1 MRNTRFCQKLR
12 SLKSPIVTFKAFCL
26 LSLLTMGSNSLNSKP
41 FQQETDEEIYNRKIQ
56 NAKGVALDDFTLN
69 IAKSFL
75 NRPYKAH
82 TLEGNQTE
90 KLVVNLR
97 EFDCSTFVES
107 CIAMGLTYR
116 KDDISFDKFKKY
128 LQRLRYY
135 KNGKIKGYESRI
147 NYFSDWLYTHQE
159 DGLLENITPQMGGI
173 GWKRNINFMS
183 THWNKYPFPKDEELL
198 GKIIKIEEKI
208 NGQNFT
214 FIPKSKVKAIE
225 NQFLNGDIIGI
236 TTNIEGLDITHEGF
250 AIRLQDKRVYL
261 LHASSDFKRVMV
273 TDKPLVEYLVK
284 NKTQTGI
291 MVARLK

>member
-1 MRNTRFCQKLR
+1 
-12 SLKSPIVTFKAFCL
+12 
-26 LSLLTMGSNSLNSKP
+26 MGSHSLNSKP
-41 FQQETDEEIYNRKIQ
+41 YQQETDEEIYNRKVQ
-56 NAKGVALDDFTLN
+56 TAKGVALDDFTLN

-82 TLEGNQTE
+82 TLEGSQTE

-116 KDDISFDKFKKY
+116 KDDISFDKYKKY

-135 KNGKIKGYESRI
+135 KNGKIKAFESRI
-147 NYFSDWLYTHQE
+147 NYFSDWLFTHQE

-173 GWKRNINFMS
+173 EWKKNVNFMS
-183 THWNKYPFPKDEELL
+183 TNWNKYPFPKDMELL

-208 NGQNFT
+208 NEQSYT
-214 FIPKSKVKAIE
+214 YIPKAKVKSIE

-236 TTNIEGLDITHEGF
+236 TTNVNGLDITHEGF

-273 TDKPLVEYLVK
+273 TDKPLAEYLAK
-284 NKTQTGI
+284 NKNQTGI

>member
-1 MRNTRFCQKLR
+1 MLNFTKNQLYKN
-12 SLKSPIVTFKAFCL
+12 L
-26 LSLLTMGSNSLNSKP
+26 LSPNMTYKIFCFSTLLLLVSNALNSRS
-41 FQQETDEEIYNRKIQ
+41 FQQESDENIYNRKIQ
-56 NAKGVALDDFTLN
+56 NAKGATLDDFTLN

-82 TLEGNQTE
+82 TLEGNQNE
-90 KLVVNLR
+90 KLITNLR

-116 KDDISFDKFKKY
+116 KNDISFDKFKKY

-147 NYFSDWLYTHQE
+147 NYFSDWLYTHE
-159 DGLLENITPQMGGI
+159 KDGLLQDMTASMGGI
-173 GWKRNINFMS
+173 EWKKNINFMS
-183 THWNKYPFPKDEELL
+183 THWNKYPFQNDMKLL
-198 GKIIKIEEKI
+198 EKIQKIEEKI
-208 NGQNFT
+208 NGQSFT
-214 FIPKSKVKAIE
+214 YIPKEKVIE
-225 NQFLNGDIIGI
+225 NRFLNGDIIGI
-236 TTNIEGLDITHEGF
+236 TTNIDGLDVAHEGF

-273 TDKPLVEYLVK
+273 TDIPLVEYLAK
-284 NKTQTGI
+284 NKKQTGI

>member
-1 MRNTRFCQKLR
+1 MNKLNPNDK
-12 SLKSPIVTFKAFCL
+12 SLVSQSSTCKAFCFL
-26 LSLLTMGSNSLNSKP
+26 IILISISFSLNSKP
-41 FQQETDEEIYNRKIQ
+41 HLQETDEEIYNRKIQ

-82 TLEGNQTE
+82 TLEGNQNE

-116 KDDISFDKFKKY
+116 KDDISFEKFQKY

-135 KNGKIKGYESRI
+135 KNGKIKGFESRI
-147 NYFSDWLYTHQE
+147 NYFSDWLYTHAE
-159 DGLLENITPQMGGI
+159 DGLLIDITPTMGGVP
-173 GWKRNINFMS
+173 WKKNVNFMS
-183 THWNKYPFPKDEELL
+183 THWNKYPFPKDMELL
-198 GKIIKIEEKI
+198 GKIIKIEERI
-208 NGQNFT
+208 NSQNYT
-214 FIPKSKVKAIE
+214 FVPKSKVKSIE
-225 NQFLNGDIIGI
+225 NQFMNGDIIGI
-236 TTNIEGLDITHEGF
+236 TTNIDGLDVTHEGF

-261 LHASSDFKRVMV
+261 LHASSEFKRVMV
-273 TDKPLVEYLVK
+273 TDKPLVEYLAK
-284 NKTQTGI
+284 NKNQTGI

>member
-1 MRNTRFCQKLR
+1 MRNSEFYQNFR
-12 SLKSPIVTFKAFCL
+12 SLISLNMTFKAFCL
-26 LSLLTMGSNSLNSKP
+26 LSLLILESNSLNSKP
-41 FQQETDEEIYNRKIQ
+41 YLQESDEDIYNRKVQ
-56 NAKGVALDDFTLN
+56 NAKGAALDDFTLN

-82 TLEGNQTE
+82 TLEGSQTE

-116 KDDISFDKFKKY
+116 KDDISFEKFKKY

-147 NYFSDWLYTHQE
+147 NYFSDWLYTHNE
-159 DGLLENITPQMGGI
+159 DGLLQDVTASMGGVE
-173 GWKRNINFMS
+173 WKKNINFMS
-183 THWNKYPFPKDEELL
+183 KNWKKYPFPNDNELL
-198 GKIIKIEEKI
+198 EKIQKIEDKI
-208 NGQNFT
+208 NGQSFT
-214 FIPKSKVKAIE
+214 YIPKSKVKSIE

-236 TTNIEGLDITHEGF
+236 TTNIDGLDITHEGF

-273 TDKPLVEYLVK
+273 TDKPLVEYLAK
-284 NKTQTGI
+284 NKNQTGI

>member
-1 MRNTRFCQKLR
+1 M
-12 SLKSPIVTFKAFCL
+12 
-26 LSLLTMGSNSLNSKP
+26 
-41 FQQETDEEIYNRKIQ
+41 QESDEEIYDRKIQ
-56 NAKGVALDDFTLN
+56 NAKGAALDDFTLN

-75 NRPYKAH
+75 NRPYKAR
-82 TLEGNQTE
+82 TLEGNQNE

-116 KDDISFDKFKKY
+116 KNDISFDKYQKY

-135 KNGKIKGYESRI
+135 KNGKIKGFESRI

-159 DGLLENITPQMGGI
+159 DGLLLNVTPSMGGI
-173 GWKRNINFMS
+173 EWKKNIDFMS
-183 THWNKYPFPKDEELL
+183 MHWNKYPFPKDTELL
-198 GKIIKIEEKI
+198 EKIVKIEERI
-208 NGQNFT
+208 NSQSYT
-214 FIPKSKVKAIE
+214 FVPKSKVKSIE
-225 NQFLNGDIIGI
+225 NQFMNGDIIGI
-236 TTNIEGLDITHEGF
+236 TTNIDGLDVTHEGF

-273 TDKPLVEYLVK
+273 TDKPLAEYLAK
-284 NKTQTGI
+284 NKNQTGI

>member
-1 MRNTRFCQKLR
+1 M
-12 SLKSPIVTFKAFCL
+12 
-26 LSLLTMGSNSLNSKP
+26 SLNLTCKVFCVFNLLLLFNNPLNSRP
-41 FQQETDEEIYNRKIQ
+41 FQQETDEEIYNRKVQ

-82 TLEGNQTE
+82 TLEGNQNE
-90 KLVVNLR
+90 KLITNLR

-147 NYFSDWLYTHQE
+147 NYFSDWLYTHEE
-159 DGLLENITPQMGGI
+159 DGLLQDVTASMGGVE
-173 GWKRNINFMS
+173 WKKDINFMS
-183 THWNKYPFPKDEELL
+183 THWNKYPFPKDNELL
-198 GKIIKIEEKI
+198 EKIQKIEEKI
-208 NGQNFT
+208 SGQNFMY
-214 FIPKSKVKAIE
+214 IPKAKIKSIE

-236 TTNIEGLDITHEGF
+236 TTNIDGLDITHEGF

-273 TDKPLVEYLVK
+273 SDKPLSDYIAK
-284 NKTQTGI
+284 NKNQTGI

>member
-1 MRNTRFCQKLR
+1 MRNTNFIQKFK
-12 SLKSPIVTFKAFCL
+12 SLKSPNVTFKAFCL
-26 LSLLTMGSNSLNSKP
+26 LSILALSSNSLNSKP
-41 FQQETDEEIYNRKIQ
+41 YQQESDEDIYNRKVQ

-75 NRPYKAH
+75 NRPYKAR
-82 TLEGNQTE
+82 TLEGNQNE

-116 KDDISFDKFKKY
+116 KDDISFDKYQKY

-135 KNGKIKGYESRI
+135 KNGKIKGFESRI

-159 DGLLENITPQMGGI
+159 DGLLVNVTPLMGGI
-173 GWKRNINFMS
+173 EWKKNINFMS
-183 THWNKYPFPKDEELL
+183 LHWNKYPFPKDMELL
-198 GKIIKIEEKI
+198 GKIIKIEERI
-208 NGQNFT
+208 NSQNYT
-214 FIPKSKVKAIE
+214 YIPKSKVKSIE

-236 TTNIEGLDITHEGF
+236 TTNIDGLDVTHEGF

-273 TDKPLVEYLVK
+273 TDKPLSEYLAK
-284 NKTQTGI
+284 NKNQTGI

>member
-1 MRNTRFCQKLR
+1 MNKINPNKK
-12 SLKSPIVTFKAFCL
+12 SLVSQFATCKAFYF
-26 LSLLTMGSNSLNSKP
+26 LTVFITASFSLNSKP
-41 FQQETDEEIYNRKIQ
+41 YQQESDEEIYNRKVQ
-56 NAKGVALDDFTLN
+56 YAKGVALDDFTLN

-82 TLEGNQTE
+82 TLEGNQNE

-116 KDDISFDKFKKY
+116 KDEISFDKYQKY

-135 KNGKIKGYESRI
+135 KNGKIKGFESRI
-147 NYFSDWLYTHQE
+147 NYFSDWLYTHEE
-159 DGLLENITPQMGGI
+159 DGLLLNITPSMGGVE
-173 GWKRNINFMS
+173 WKKDIHFMS
-183 THWNKYPFPKDEELL
+183 THWNKYPFPKDMELL
-198 GKIIKIEEKI
+198 GKIIKIEERI
-208 NGQNFT
+208 NSQNYT
-214 FIPKSKVKAIE
+214 YIPKSKVKSIE
-225 NQFLNGDIIGI
+225 NQFMNGDIIGI
-236 TTNIEGLDITHEGF
+236 TTNIDGLDVTHEGF

-273 TDKPLVEYLVK
+273 TDKPLAEYLAK
-284 NKTQTGI
+284 NKNQTGI

>member
-1 MRNTRFCQKLR
+1 MNKIPLIIKN
-12 SLKSPIVTFKAFCL
+12 LI
-26 LSLLTMGSNSLNSKP
+26 SLNLTYKVFCVFNVLLLFNNPLNSRP
-41 FQQETDEEIYNRKIQ
+41 FQQETDEEIYNRKVQ
-56 NAKGVALDDFTLN
+56 NAKGAALDDFTLN

-75 NRPYKAH
+75 NRPYKSH
-82 TLEGNQTE
+82 TLEGNQNE
-90 KLVVNLR
+90 KLVTNLR

-147 NYFSDWLYTHQE
+147 NYFSDWLYTHEE
-159 DGLLENITPQMGGI
+159 DGLLQDVTASMGGVE
-173 GWKRNINFMS
+173 WEKNINFMS
-183 THWNKYPFPKDEELL
+183 THWNKYPFPKDNELL
-198 GKIIKIEEKI
+198 EKIQKIEEKI
-208 NGQNFT
+208 NGQSFT
-214 FIPKSKVKAIE
+214 YIPKTKIKSIE

-236 TTNIEGLDITHEGF
+236 TTNIDGLDITHEGF

-273 TDKPLVEYLVK
+273 TDKPLSEYMAK
-284 NKTQTGI
+284 NKNQTGI

>member
-1 MRNTRFCQKLR
+1 MTYKVFCFF
-12 SLKSPIVTFKAFCL
+12 TL
-26 LSLLTMGSNSLNSKP
+26 LLFVSNPLNSRP
-41 FQQETDEEIYNRKIQ
+41 FQQESDEDIYNRKVQ
-56 NAKGVALDDFTLN
+56 NAKGVSLDDFTLN

-90 KLVVNLR
+90 KLITNLR

-147 NYFSDWLYTHQE
+147 NYFSDWLYTHEE
-159 DGLLENITPQMGGI
+159 DGLLQDVTVSMGGVV
-173 GWKRNINFMS
+173 WKKNINFMS
-183 THWNKYPFPKDEELL
+183 THWNKYPFPKDTELL
-198 GKIIKIEEKI
+198 EKIQKIEEKI
-208 NGQNFT
+208 NEQSFT
-214 FIPKSKVKAIE
+214 YIPKAKVKSIE

-236 TTNIEGLDITHEGF
+236 TTNIDGLDITHEGF

-273 TDKPLVEYLVK
+273 TDKPLAEYLAK
-284 NKTQTGI
+284 NKNQTGI

>member
-1 MRNTRFCQKLR
+1 MNKIPLIIKNLVSLNLTCKVFCFFTL
-12 SLKSPIVTFKAFCL
+12 L
-26 LSLLTMGSNSLNSKP
+26 LSINNPLNSRP
-41 FQQETDEEIYNRKIQ
+41 FQQETDEEIYNRKVQ
-56 NAKGVALDDFTLN
+56 NAKGAALDDFTLN

-82 TLEGNQTE
+82 TLEGNQNE
-90 KLVVNLR
+90 KLVTNLR

-135 KNGKIKGYESRI
+135 KNGKIKGFESRI
-147 NYFSDWLYTHQE
+147 NYFSDWLYTHEE
-159 DGLLENITPQMGGI
+159 DGLLQDVTASMGGV
-173 GWKRNINFMS
+173 GWKKNINFMS
-183 THWNKYPFPKDEELL
+183 THWNEYPFPKDNELL
-198 GKIIKIEEKI
+198 EKIQKIEEKI

-214 FIPKSKVKAIE
+214 YIPKAKIKSIE

-236 TTNIEGLDITHEGF
+236 TTNIDGLDITHEGF

-273 TDKPLVEYLVK
+273 TDKPLSEYMAK
-284 NKTQTGI
+284 NKNQTGI

>member
-1 MRNTRFCQKLR
+1 MNKINIYIKSLASRKL
-12 SLKSPIVTFKAFCL
+12 TYKAFCFSTL
-26 LSLLTMGSNSLNSKP
+26 LIALSFSLNSKP
-41 FQQETDEEIYNRKIQ
+41 YLQESDEDIYNRKVQ

-82 TLEGNQTE
+82 TLEGSQTE

-97 EFDCSTFVES
+97 EFDCSTFVET

-116 KDDISFDKFKKY
+116 KDDISFEKYKKY

-147 NYFSDWLYTHQE
+147 NYFSDWLYTHE
-159 DGLLENITPQMGGI
+159 DDGLLQDMTVSMGGVE
-173 GWKRNINFMS
+173 WKKNINFMS
-183 THWNKYPFPKDEELL
+183 NNWKKYPFPNDNELL
-198 GKIIKIEEKI
+198 EKIQKIEEKI
-208 NGQNFT
+208 NGQNYT
-214 FIPKSKVKAIE
+214 YIPKSKVKSIE
-225 NQFLNGDIIGI
+225 NKFQNGDIIGI
-236 TTNIEGLDITHEGF
+236 TTNIDGLDITHEGF
-250 AIRLQDKRVYL
+250 AIRLHDKRVYL

-273 TDKPLVEYLVK
+273 TDKPLVEYLAK
-284 NKTQTGI
+284 NKNQTGI

>member
-1 MRNTRFCQKLR
+1 MCNTKFIQKLI
-12 SLKSPIVTFKAFCL
+12 SLKSSNATFKAFCL
-26 LSLLTMGSNSLNSKP
+26 ISMISLTSNSLNSKP
-41 FQQETDEEIYNRKIQ
+41 NQQESDEDIYNRKIQ

-116 KDDISFDKFKKY
+116 KNDISFDKYQKY

-135 KNGKIKGYESRI
+135 RNGKIKGFESRI
-147 NYFSDWLYTHQE
+147 NYFSDWLYTHEE
-159 DGLLENITPQMGGI
+159 DGLLQDVTVSMGGVE
-173 GWKRNINFMS
+173 WKKNIHFMS
-183 THWNKYPFPKDEELL
+183 VNWNKYPFPKDMDLL
-198 GKIIKIEEKI
+198 GKILKIEAKI
-208 NGQNFT
+208 NNQNYT
-214 FIPKSKVKAIE
+214 YIPKSKVKSIE

-236 TTNIEGLDITHEGF
+236 TTNIDGLDITHLGF

-273 TDKPLVEYLVK
+273 TDKPLAEYLAK
-284 NKTQTGI
+284 NKNQSGI

>member
-1 MRNTRFCQKLR
+1 M
-12 SLKSPIVTFKAFCL
+12 
-26 LSLLTMGSNSLNSKP
+26 SLNLTYKVFCVFNVLLLFNNPLNSRP
-41 FQQETDEEIYNRKIQ
+41 FQQETDEEIYNRKVQ
-56 NAKGVALDDFTLN
+56 NAKGAALDDFTLN

-75 NRPYKAH
+75 NRPYKSH
-82 TLEGNQTE
+82 TLEGNQNE
-90 KLVVNLR
+90 KLVTNLR

-147 NYFSDWLYTHQE
+147 NYFSDWLYTHEE
-159 DGLLENITPQMGGI
+159 DGLLQDVTASMGGVE
-173 GWKRNINFMS
+173 WKKNINFMS
-183 THWNKYPFPKDEELL
+183 THWNKYPFPKDNELL
-198 GKIIKIEEKI
+198 EKIQKIEEKI
-208 NGQNFT
+208 NGQSFT
-214 FIPKSKVKAIE
+214 YIPKTKIKSIE

-236 TTNIEGLDITHEGF
+236 TTNIDGLDITHEGF

-273 TDKPLVEYLVK
+273 TDKPLSEYMAK
-284 NKTQTGI
+284 NKNQTGI

>member
-1 MRNTRFCQKLR
+1 MLNSKFQTISKSLASQLTTR
-12 SLKSPIVTFKAFCL
+12 KAFYFTFL
-26 LSLLTMGSNSLNSKP
+26 LVLTNGNLNSKP
-41 FQQETDEEIYNRKIQ
+41 FQQESDEEIFNRKIQ
-56 NAKGVALDDFTLN
+56 NAQGVALDDFTLN

-82 TLEGNQTE
+82 TLEGNSTE

-97 EFDCSTFVES
+97 DFDCSTFVET

-116 KDDISFDKFKKY
+116 KNDISYDKFKGY
-128 LQRLRYY
+128 LKRLRYY
-135 KNGKIKGYESRI
+135 NKGTIKGYDSRI
-147 NYFSDWLYTHQE
+147 HYFSDWLYTHTQ
-159 DGLLENITPQMGGI
+159 DGLLEDITPSMGGVE
-173 GWKRNINFMS
+173 WKKNVNFMS
-183 THWNKYPFPKDEELL
+183 SHWSKYPFASNSNLQ
-198 GKIIKIEEKI
+198 EKI
-208 NGQNFT
+208 QSVEAKISNQNFT
-214 FIPKSKVKAIE
+214 YIPKSKVKSIE

-236 TTNIEGLDITHEGF
+236 TTNIEGLDMTHEGF

-273 TDKPLVEYLVK
+273 TDKPLAEYLAK

>member
-1 MRNTRFCQKLR
+1 MNKINPTIN
-12 SLKSPIVTFKAFCL
+12 SLASQSMIYKAVCF
-26 LSLLTMGSNSLNSKP
+26 LSIFVSISFSLNSKP
-41 FQQETDEEIYNRKIQ
+41 HQQESDEEIYNRKVQ
-56 NAKGVALDDFTLN
+56 NAKGSALDDFTLN

-75 NRPYKAH
+75 NRPYKAN

-97 EFDCSTFVES
+97 EFDCSTFVET

-147 NYFSDWLYTHQE
+147 NYFSDWLFTHQD
-159 DGLLENITPQMGGI
+159 DGLLENITPSMGGI
-173 GWKRNINFMS
+173 EWKKNINYMS
-183 THWNKYPFPKDEELL
+183 THWNKYPFPKDTELL
-198 GKIIKIEEKI
+198 GKIIKIEEQI
-208 NGQNFT
+208 NSQSYT
-214 FIPKSKVKAIE
+214 YIPKLRVKSIE
-225 NQFLNGDIIGI
+225 NQFKNGDIVGT
-236 TTNIEGLDITHEGF
+236 TTNIDGLDITHVGF

-261 LHASSDFKRVMV
+261 LHASADFKRVMV
-273 TDKPLVEYLVK
+273 TDKPLSEYLAK

>member
-1 MRNTRFCQKLR
+1 MNKFPLIIKNL
-12 SLKSPIVTFKAFCL
+12 I
-26 LSLLTMGSNSLNSKP
+26 SLNLTCKVFCFFTLLLLLNNPLNSRP
-41 FQQETDEEIYNRKIQ
+41 FQQETDEEIYNRKVQ
-56 NAKGVALDDFTLN
+56 NAKGAALDDFTLN

-82 TLEGNQTE
+82 TLEGNQNE
-90 KLVVNLR
+90 KLITNLR

-147 NYFSDWLYTHQE
+147 NYFSDWLYTHEE
-159 DGLLENITPQMGGI
+159 DGLLQDITASMGGVE
-173 GWKRNINFMS
+173 WKKNVNFMS
-183 THWNKYPFPKDEELL
+183 THWNKYPFPKDTELL
-198 GKIIKIEEKI
+198 EKIQKIEEKI
-208 NGQNFT
+208 NGQSFT
-214 FIPKSKVKAIE
+214 YIPKAKVKSIE
-225 NQFLNGDIIGI
+225 NQFMNGDIIGI
-236 TTNIEGLDITHEGF
+236 TTNIDGLDITHEGF

-273 TDKPLVEYLVK
+273 TDKPLSEYMAK
-284 NKTQTGI
+284 NKNQTGI

>member
-1 MRNTRFCQKLR
+1 MNKIPLIIKN
-12 SLKSPIVTFKAFCL
+12 LI
-26 LSLLTMGSNSLNSKP
+26 SLNLTCKVFCVFNLLLFFNNPLNSRP
-41 FQQETDEEIYNRKIQ
+41 FQQETDEEIYNRKVQ

-82 TLEGNQTE
+82 TLEGNQNE
-90 KLVVNLR
+90 KLITNLR

-147 NYFSDWLYTHQE
+147 NYFSDWLYTHEE
-159 DGLLENITPQMGGI
+159 DGLLQDVTSSMGGVA
-173 GWKRNINFMS
+173 WKKDINFMS
-183 THWNKYPFPKDEELL
+183 THWNKYPFPKDNELL
-198 GKIIKIEEKI
+198 EKIKKIEEKI
-208 NGQNFT
+208 NGQTFT
-214 FIPKSKVKAIE
+214 YIPKANIKSIE
-225 NQFLNGDIIGI
+225 NQFLNGDIVGI
-236 TTNIEGLDITHEGF
+236 TTNVDGLDIAHEGF

-273 TDKPLVEYLVK
+273 SDKPLSEYIAK
-284 NKTQTGI
+284 NKNQTGI

>member
-1 MRNTRFCQKLR
+1 MNKIYAIKKSLFNQLATCRF
-12 SLKSPIVTFKAFCL
+12 FCF
-26 LSLLTMGSNSLNSKP
+26 LTILISISSSLNSKP
-41 FQQETDEEIYNRKIQ
+41 YLQESDEEIYDRKIQ
-56 NAKGVALDDFTLN
+56 NAKGAALDDFTLN

-75 NRPYKAH
+75 NRPYKAR
-82 TLEGNQTE
+82 TLEGNQNE

-116 KDDISFDKFKKY
+116 KNDISFDKYQKY

-135 KNGKIKGYESRI
+135 KNGKIKGFESRI

-159 DGLLENITPQMGGI
+159 DGLLLNVTPSMGGI
-173 GWKRNINFMS
+173 EWKKNIDFMS
-183 THWNKYPFPKDEELL
+183 MHWNKYPFPKDTELL
-198 GKIIKIEEKI
+198 EKIVKIEERI
-208 NGQNFT
+208 NSQSYT
-214 FIPKSKVKAIE
+214 FVPKSKVKSIE
-225 NQFLNGDIIGI
+225 NQFMNGDIIGI
-236 TTNIEGLDITHEGF
+236 TTNIDGLDVTHEGF

-273 TDKPLVEYLVK
+273 TDKPLAEYLAK
-284 NKTQTGI
+284 NKNQTGI